1 MFDFEAFEEVAHHA
15 LTLVQAMHAEDSVS
29 PFVVWLD
36 QTLGPPWSG
45 LVVLAMVGSLS
56 GFAAYM
62 AIRTLH
68 HVYRDKP

>member
-1 MFDFEAFEEVAHHA
+1 M
-15 LTLVQAMHAEDSVS
+15 S